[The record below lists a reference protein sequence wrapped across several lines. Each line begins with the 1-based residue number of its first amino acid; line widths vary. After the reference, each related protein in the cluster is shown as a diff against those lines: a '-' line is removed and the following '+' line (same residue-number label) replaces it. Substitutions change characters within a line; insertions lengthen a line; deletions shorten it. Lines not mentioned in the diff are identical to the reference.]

1 MRQTDT
7 QIQGL
12 INIITAHVS
21 AAAKEGRKVNP
32 MDLFEEVGPDAYRL
46 SLTGDTFNRTW
57 ATYLANSAGV

>member
-12 INIITAHVS
+12 INIITAHIS
-21 AAAKEGRKVNP
+21 KSAKEGHKVNAL
-32 MDLFEEVGPDAYRL
+32 DLFEQQGPDAYRL